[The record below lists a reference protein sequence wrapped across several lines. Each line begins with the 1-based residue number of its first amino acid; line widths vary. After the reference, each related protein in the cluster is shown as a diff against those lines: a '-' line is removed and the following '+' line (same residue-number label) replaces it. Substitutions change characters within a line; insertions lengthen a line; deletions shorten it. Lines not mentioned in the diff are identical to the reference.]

1 MKTRRT
7 KRPDPRRRGAALLLS
22 FVILIVLI
30 AIVFQIRIKT
40 MTDARV
46 GRNDVGLTQMDD
58 AIRSARFE
66 LFELLSGDADASGE
80 SGGDT
85 PDTGDMAT
93 ASGAGGEG
101 EGEAEPAADSRK
113 DEWAMPQRTEINGIQ
128 LRTLIE
134 AENSKYNVLTML
146 VEDEEE
152 AEEAF
157 ARVVR
162 IIDLCREGTA
172 DDISTRDAE
181 EMALEMK
188 QFMAERERSNWQ
200 RPTLL
205 TDDEEREGLVMP
217 MSMRDFLVLEP
228 FHEYQFRSYRDRDG
242 VQVHALDQF
251 LTVWSSPG
259 LVSDLP
265 AEGARAGGTSS
276 PSGSSGSSGGSGSTG
291 GSGDSTGTGGDQTGE
306 GGEGESGESGST
318 GAATGPSG
326 GSAGDGT
333 TSLGYA
339 VNVNLAPAAVL
350 KGLFDDRDIR
360 QRFWDDVI
368 EYRNLEEEEDPNA
381 EATTEPIYDEFGE
394 EIIERRAIE
403 SLDELEEVRS
413 WGDLDTEQQ
422 NKVEKLLTTTSEVFT
437 LYLTARR
444 ITAIDQGLGYAS
456 TPEEQARR
464 DEDVRGALMRTVRI
478 VVWRRA
484 GEEGTEIVPIIP
496 WEVLDYA
503 PFEIKDYAEED
514 YY

>member
-1 MKTRRT
+1 MKTRLA

-46 GRNDVGLTQMDD
+46 GRNEVGLTQMDD
-58 AIRSARFE
+58 AIRSACFE
-66 LFELLSGDADASGE
+66 LFELLSSDADASAE
-80 SGGDT
+80 SGAES

-93 ASGAGGEG
+93 ASGGGGGEG
-101 EGEAEPAADSRK
+101 GEAEPAADSRK

-134 AENSKYNVLTML
+134 AENAKYNVLSML

-162 IIDLCREGTA
+162 IIDLYREGTA
-172 DDISTRDAE
+172 DDVSTRDAE

-188 QFMAERERSNWQ
+188 KFMTERERSDWQ

-205 TDDEEREGLVMP
+205 TDDEEREGLVLP

-228 FHEYQFRSYRDRDG
+228 FHEHQFRSYRDRDG

-259 LVSDLP
+259 VVSDLP
-265 AEGARAGGTSS
+265 GKGDQAAGASS
-276 PSGSSGSSGGSGSTG
+276 SSGGAGGSGSAG
-291 GSGDSTGTGGDQTGE
+291 GSRDSTDTGGDESGE
-306 GGEGESGESGST
+306 GSEEGSSESGST
-318 GAATGPSG
+318 EEATGPST

-350 KGLFDDRDIR
+350 KGLFDDRDLR

-381 EATTEPIYDEFGE
+381 EETTEPIYDEFGE
-394 EIIERRAIE
+394 EVIERRAIE
-403 SLDELEEVRS
+403 SLEELEEVRS

-422 NKVEKLLTTTSEVFT
+422 NKVQELLTTTSEVFT

-444 ITAIDQGLGYAS
+444 ITSVDQGMGYAS

-484 GEEGTEIVPIIP
+484 GEEGTEVVPIIP

-503 PFEIKDYAEED
+503 PFEIMDYPEED
-514 YY
+514 YYQ